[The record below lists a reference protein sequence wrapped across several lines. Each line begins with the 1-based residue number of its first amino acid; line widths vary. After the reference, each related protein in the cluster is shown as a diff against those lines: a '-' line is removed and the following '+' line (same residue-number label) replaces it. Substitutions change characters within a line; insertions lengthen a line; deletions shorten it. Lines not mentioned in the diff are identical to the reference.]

1 MRAGVIIAL
10 VVVGGV
16 VVVTPVVA
24 EYLLRSS
31 HQANVVRLLE
41 RPGTNSVNL
50 QREEI
55 GTGLQVGCSVTGTV
69 MAVAGIY
76 LAVRSAR
83 AEARGPGRLGRGP
96 AEPSVDIY
104 VERLR

>member
-1 MRAGVIIAL
+1 MRGGVIIAL
-10 VVVGGV
+10 VVVGGA

-55 GTGLQVGCSVTGTV
+55 GTGLQVGCWVTGT
-69 MAVAGIY
+69 ALAAAGIY
-76 LAVRSAR
+76 LAVRAAR
-83 AEARGPGRLGRGP
+83 EDKRGPGHPGRGS
-96 AEPSVDIY
+96 AEPGAAPDPG
-104 VERLR
+104 RL